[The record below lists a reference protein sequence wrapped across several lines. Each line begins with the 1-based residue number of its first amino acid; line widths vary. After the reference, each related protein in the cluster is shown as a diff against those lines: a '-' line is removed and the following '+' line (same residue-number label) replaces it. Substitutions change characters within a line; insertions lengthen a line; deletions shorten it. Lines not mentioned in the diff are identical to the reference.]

1 MTEVIRQLT
10 PEDKSAISREQLRLY
25 AEASGD
31 YNPIHLDDAVAKE
44 KGLDS
49 VIAHGM
55 LSMAFLGDYL
65 QTQFPHPKYRVRRF
79 QVRFRK
85 MAVPGD
91 RLRCEGEVVKEAGGE
106 IRVHLRT
113 RNQREEV
120 TTEGEADLLED

>member
-1 MTEVIRQLT
+1 MTTILRQLP
-10 PEDKSAISREQLRLY
+10 PEDRSAISREQLRLY
-25 AEASGD
+25 AAASGD
-31 YNPIHLDDAVAKE
+31 HNPIHLDDAVAKE
-44 KGLDS
+44 KGFDS

-65 QTQFPHPKYRVRRF
+65 QSQFPQPKYQVRRF

-91 RLRCEGEVVKEAGGE
+91 RLRCEGEVVKHEGGE

-120 TTEGEADLLED
+120 TTEGEADLLEH